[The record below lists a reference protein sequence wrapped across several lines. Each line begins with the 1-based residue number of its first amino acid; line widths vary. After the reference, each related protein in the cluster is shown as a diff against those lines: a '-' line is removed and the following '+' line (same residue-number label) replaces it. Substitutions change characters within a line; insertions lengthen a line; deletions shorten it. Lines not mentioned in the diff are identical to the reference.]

1 MSQGIAWF
9 RAHEARLREAVA
21 ANRSRRAFSPFQ
33 ESPSRR
39 HHPEGAPAA
48 GRAAFE
54 ARLGRHFSLGQPGVV
69 GRLGSEVSPYTG
81 QPLGVTYDEVDPE
94 RVFTALRAAW
104 EPWRA
109 ASVHARVGV
118 CAEILERWS
127 QQAFE
132 HAWATVHTTGQAF
145 MLAFAGSGASSLDRG
160 LEALAVALDLMEAV
174 PERATFSRRFGGPR
188 EAPPVVLDKRYRL
201 VPVGAAVVLSCGSY
215 PAWNAW
221 PAIMANLATGNP
233 VVLKPHPDTILPV
246 ALSLQTARQVLVE
259 AGFDPN
265 LLQLVPDTWERP
277 VAKELFAQEDTAIV
291 DFTGGQAFGR
301 WIEGSLPGLQT
312 YTETAGC
319 NAVVL
324 ESVGDLN
331 GVLDALTQGL
341 CLFSAQMCT
350 APQNLWVPAE
360 GVRLAGGGRV
370 SPEELARELVRR
382 VDALAADGPRAAA
395 VCGALHSARTLA
407 ELAGLEAAVQADQGG
422 RKGLLRA
429 SSPYAHPD
437 FPDARTATP
446 CLVRLDAAD
455 RALCQREHF
464 GPVAFLVVAPDRDA
478 ALRGATADARRHG
491 AIASYLY
498 SVDPE
503 WSAWAEEA
511 FLRAGASVG
520 INLVR
525 QRPMNFT
532 AAYSDFHVTGLNP
545 AGNACLTD
553 PAFVARRFRVVQSK
567 RERPPPGGSA

>member
-1 MSQGIAWF
+1 MSRSRGEAWF
-9 RAHEARLREAVA
+9 TAHEARLRAAVA
-21 ANRSRRAFSPFQ
+21 ANRSRGSFTPIQ

-54 ARLGRHFSLGQPGVV
+54 ARLGRHLSLGQPGVV
-69 GRLGSEVSPYTG
+69 GRVGGEVSPYTLE
-81 QPLGVTYDEVDPE
+81 PLGVTYDEVDPE
-94 RVFTALRAAW
+94 RVFTSLRAAW

-109 ASVHARVGV
+109 ASVHERVGV
-118 CAEILERWS
+118 CAEILERW
-127 QQAFE
+127 QRQAFE

-174 PERATFSRRFGGPR
+174 PERAIFSRRFGGPR
-188 EAPPVVLDKRYRL
+188 DAPPVVLDKRYRL

-246 ALSLQTARQVLVE
+246 ALSLETARGVLAE

-265 LLQLVPDTWERP
+265 LLQLVPDTWVRP
-277 VAKELFAQEDTAIV
+277 VAKALFAHEDTAIV

-301 WIEGSLPGLQT
+301 WIETSLPHLQT

-324 ESVGDLN
+324 ESVADLEA
-331 GVLDALTQGL
+331 VLDALVLGL
-341 CLFSAQMCT
+341 SLFSAQMCT

-370 SPEELARELVRR
+370 SLDELAESLVARL
-382 VDALAADGPRAAA
+382 DALTEDGPRAAA
-395 VCGALHSARTLA
+395 TCGALHSTRTL
-407 ELAGLEAAVQADQGG
+407 EDLAAVEGAG

-429 SSPYAHPD
+429 SRPYVHPD
-437 FPDARTATP
+437 FPRARTATP
-446 CLVRLDAAD
+446 CLVRLDAGE
-455 RALCQREHF
+455 RALAQREHF
-464 GPVAFLVVAPDRDA
+464 GPAAFLIVAPDRDA
-478 ALRGATADARRHG
+478 ALRGATADARDHG

-498 SVDPE
+498 SVDPT

-520 INLVR
+520 VNLVR

-567 RERPPPGGSA
+567 RERPALVE